1 MCWNKKK
8 KMKNTVTNSS
18 ESQQLDIN
26 LGDRSY
32 PIIIN
37 HQIFDFSVVSDKVM
51 GKKVLLVSNETVAP
65 LYAEPVMNALNE
77 CDVKLCVLPDGEV
90 HKNSQSWLKILD
102 DMAGHGMSRTDVL
115 ISLGGGVIC
124 DMTGFAAAS
133 WMRGVDFI
141 QIPTTLLSQIDAS
154 VGGKTGINHAK
165 GKNLIGAFHQPLA
178 VIINTATLNTLPQRE
193 FAAGIGEAVKYGG
206 INQPEFVTW
215 LDNNQSEIMA
225 KSAGVLSELIAQ
237 CCEFKVHVVEQD
249 EKEQGVRALLNLGH
263 TFGHALE
270 TATHYEGY
278 LHGEAVA
285 LGMVMSAELSA
296 QLGFCDKGLRNILE
310 NLLQGFGL
318 PIKLDKE
325 ITADKL
331 VQLMRLDKKV
341 QSGKHRLILM
351 KGLGQAFIETG
362 VEESDLLK
370 AIEACR

>member
-1 MCWNKKK
+1 MNKAANKL
-8 KMKNTVTNSS
+8 SD
-18 ESQQLDIN
+18 SQQLNIN

-37 HQIFDFSVVSDKVM
+37 QQSFDFAAVSDKLN

-65 LYAEPVMNALNE
+65 LYANTVIDALGE
-77 CDVKLCVLPDGEV
+77 CDVSLCVLPDGEV
-90 HKNSQSWLKILD
+90 HKNSQSWLKVLD
-102 DMAGHGMSRTDVL
+102 DMADHGMSRTDVL
-115 ISLGGGVIC
+115 VSLGGGVIC

-133 WMRGVDFI
+133 WMRGIDFI

-178 VIINTATLNTLPQRE
+178 VIINTDTLNTLPQRE

-206 INQPEFVTW
+206 INQPQFIAW
-215 LDNNQSEIMA
+215 LSERQQTIMS
-225 KSAGVLSELIAQ
+225 KSPEVLVELIAQ
-237 CCEFKVHVVEQD
+237 CCDFKVQVVEQD
-249 EKEQGVRALLNLGH
+249 EKEQGIRALLNLGH

-270 TATHYEGY
+270 TATNYEGY

-285 LGMVMSAELSA
+285 LGMIMAAELSA
-296 QLGFCDKGLRNILE
+296 QLGFCDNGLRKTLE
-310 NLLQGFGL
+310 NLLQGFDL
-318 PIKLDKE
+318 PIKLNKE